1 MLFLSLFQLHTEI
14 QLNVCSLHIC
24 LSTPNPYLYPIQK
37 RKKKKTFQIDKY
49 FSEHVSQAI
58 RMAHESFRENK
69 IMILK
74 AVGRSLSVEKVE
86 VGRISGFLL

>member
-1 MLFLSLFQLHTEI
+1 MCVLYIF
-14 QLNVCSLHIC
+14 V
-24 LSTPNPYLYPIQK
+24 YLPLILIYIPFRK
-37 RKKKKTFQIDKY
+37 EKKKKTFQIDKY